1 VSRTP
6 DPARRAAH
14 GAPPPA
20 RDVRTVVL
28 LDRDAGRLADL
39 TAALESAGI
48 ATLAAAT
55 TIASASDAL
64 DRTAPSAV
72 VVDAGLTDGS
82 TSPLDLVTRLR
93 HRQPELKVV
102 CLDDA
107 GDRRAIGRLLAAGAD
122 AVFLRQSSPVE
133 LARAIR
139 RLVRDDAVFVPVS
152 GLAPVGRSR
161 RRLSSPPLLGV

>member
-1 VSRTP
+1 
-6 DPARRAAH
+6 
-14 GAPPPA
+14 
-20 RDVRTVVL
+20 VVL

-39 TAALESAGI
+39 ASALESAGI
-48 ATLAAAT
+48 ATVAAAT

-64 DRTAPSAV
+64 DRTVPSV
-72 VVDAGLTDGS
+72 VVLDAGLTGDP

-93 HRQPELKVV
+93 HGQPELKVV

-152 GLAPVGRSR
+152 GLAPVERPR